1 MRLTSYML
9 DSHGLCAVV
18 GVSANVVAV
27 QLLCLRMLA
36 PPGLCA
42 VVGVSAN
49 VAAVVVLTI
58 A

>member
-1 MRLTSYML
+1 ML
-9 DSHGLCAVV
+9 DSHGLWAVV

-27 QLLCLRMLA
+27 QLLCLRILA
-36 PPGLCA
+36 PPGLWA

-49 VAAVVVLTI
+49 VAAVFVLTI